1 MEALPATAAPSAA
14 KAIDPVCGME
24 VDPAT
29 AEEKAE
35 HEGKT
40 YYFCCDGCRSMFQ
53 ADPGKYAGRPAMPD
67 GTWGA
72 AAAMETSGVALA
84 IDPVCGMKV
93 DIANAK
99 AGCDYKDESYF
110 FCSERCFERF
120 QQDPEAFLREPPHA
134 RAERAARSAPAG
146 STFTCPMHPEVKQEG
161 PGACPDC
168 GMALE
173 PLAIR
178 AEEGPSAEY
187 TSMLRRFWWSLP
199 ASAIV
204 LVISMGDMLPG
215 APLSTALGRAFPWV
229 QLALSAPVVFW
240 AGWPFLER
248 AWRSILNRRANMFTL
263 IAAGT
268 LAAFGFSV
276 VATIAPGVLPHTLR
290 HGASPPLYF
299 ESAAV
304 ITTLVLLG
312 QVLELRARAR
322 TSGAIRALLDLTP
335 RTARRVGPGGGEE
348 EIPLDRIE
356 RGDVLRVRPGERVP
370 VDGAV
375 LEGASAVDESMI
387 TGEPIP
393 ADKAPGSRVIG
404 GTVNGQGGFTMR
416 AERVGSE
423 TVLAQIVR
431 LVGEAQRSRASV
443 QALADRVSAYFAPA
457 VLVVALLTF
466 AAWMLL
472 GPEPRLAYALV
483 SSVSVLIIACPCALG
498 LATPMAIM
506 VGVGRGAEVG
516 VLVRN
521 AEALERLAKV
531 DALVVDKTG
540 TLTEGRPALTDVAAL
555 PWIDE
560 REVLRLGASV
570 ERGSEHPLAR
580 AVVEGARARGIEP
593 EAPHCFG
600 AEAGR
605 GVVADVGGRKV
616 VVGSRA
622 MLADMRMDGAALQA
636 ASILADPMAERG
648 RSLLYVA
655 VDGRPAG
662 VLGVSDAVKPR
673 ARELVYTL
681 RQRGVHIA
689 MRTGDGE
696 RAARAVAEELGIE
709 DVGADMSPADKR
721 ESVRALQA
729 KGRIV
734 AMAGDGVND
743 APALA
748 QADVGIAMGT
758 GTDVAIESAGVT
770 LVRGDLAGIVRA
782 IDLGR
787 ATMENVRQNLWL
799 AFLYNALALPIAA
812 GALFPALGV
821 LLSPM
826 IASAAMSLSSVSV
839 ITNALR
845 LRRAAA
851 VSGSRAGATA

>member
-1 MEALPATAAPSAA
+1 MSSLPETAAPSAA
-14 KAIDPVCGME
+14 KVIDPVCGME

-29 AEEKAE
+29 AEDQAV

-40 YYFCCDGCRSMFQ
+40 YHFCCDGCRALFE
-53 ADPGKYAGRPAMPD
+53 ADPAKYAARPAPAA

-72 AAAMETSGVALA
+72 AAAMESVGLA
-84 IDPVCGMKV
+84 TAVDPVCGMKV

-110 FCSERCFERF
+110 FCSERCFDRF
-120 QQDPEAFLREPPHA
+120 QKEPSIFLREPPHE
-134 RAERAARSAPAG
+134 RAERAAKGASAG
-146 STFTCPMHPEVKQEG
+146 SIHTCPMHPEVKKEG
-161 PGACPDC
+161 PGTCPEC

-173 PLAIR
+173 PLVAT
-178 AEEGPSAEY
+178 ADEGPSEEY
-187 TSMLRRFWWSLP
+187 TSMSRRFWWSLP
-199 ASAIV
+199 ASLIV

-215 APLSTALGRAFPWV
+215 APFSGALGRAYPWI

-248 AWRSILNRRANMFTL
+248 AWRSILNLRANMFTL

-276 VATIAPGVLPHTLR
+276 VATIAPGVLPHELR

-322 TSGAIRALLDLTP
+322 TSGAIRALLDLSP
-335 RTARRVGPGGGEE
+335 RTARRVTGDGREE
-348 EIPLDRIE
+348 EIPLAQVV

-370 VDGAV
+370 ADGAV
-375 LEGASAVDESMI
+375 LEGSSAVDESMI

-393 ADKAPGSRVIG
+393 VDKATGSKVIG
-404 GTVNGQGGFTMR
+404 GTVNGHGGFTMR
-416 AERVGSE
+416 AERVGGE

-431 LVGEAQRSRASV
+431 LVGDAQRSRAKV
-443 QALADRVSAYFAPA
+443 QALADTVSAYFAPA
-457 VLVVALLTF
+457 VMVIAIATF
-466 AAWMLL
+466 AAWMIL
-472 GPEPRLAYALV
+472 GPEPRLPHALV
-483 SSVSVLIIACPCALG
+483 SAVSVLIIACPCALG

-516 VLVRN
+516 VLVKN

-531 DALVVDKTG
+531 DTLVIDKTG
-540 TLTEGRPALTDVAAL
+540 TLTEGKPSLTDVAAL

-560 REVLRLGASV
+560 REMLRLAASV
-570 ERGSEHPLAR
+570 ESGSEHPLGR
-580 AVVEGARARGIEP
+580 AVVEGARARGILP
-593 EAPHCFG
+593 VAPHCFG

-605 GVVADVGGRKV
+605 GVVADIGGRKV
-616 VVGSRA
+616 IVGNHA
-622 MLADMRMDGAALQA
+622 MLAEMNMDRGALTA
-636 ASILADPMAERG
+636 AAIHADRMAEKG
-648 RSLLYVA
+648 RTLLYVA

-673 ARELVYTL
+673 ARDLVYAL

-689 MRTGDGE
+689 MFTGDGR
-696 RAARAVAEELGIE
+696 RAARAVAEELGID
-709 DVGADMSPADKR
+709 DVSAEMLPADKR
-721 ESVRALQA
+721 QGVRALQA

-748 QADVGIAMGT
+748 QADVGVAMGT
-758 GTDVAIESAGVT
+758 GTDVAIESAGVA
-770 LVRGDLAGIVRA
+770 LVRGDLAGLLRA

-787 ATMENVRQNLWL
+787 ATMKNVRQNLWL
-799 AFLYNALALPIAA
+799 AFLYNALSVPIAA
-812 GALFPALGV
+812 GVLYPVLGV
-821 LLSPM
+821 MLSPM

-839 ITNALR
+839 IANALR

-851 VSGSRAGATA
+851 G